1 MDEDSQETRLFAA
14 FERHDEFVAA
24 QNTLLAVDL
33 FAEPSRGEED
43 MELDCSRK
51 LIMIFGE
58 YQEQSYLLD
67 PYLESLVS
75 PVAECLRKYAMTC
88 VNARGAQSSPSRVE
102 RLADLLH
109 NYIKFRG
116 YKTIT
121 RFFPHEVSDLSI
133 ALDFIR
139 LPSGPVKDPS
149 QWGLRYAVLLWL
161 SLICRIP
168 FDLQKFDDVSRSGET
183 ANAIELVGKDRLNM
197 AGLEREGAATLLARF
212 YARKDTKQQLFSFV
226 EWSITVFRSSD
237 VILSIGVLQ
246 VLCELV
252 KSGSSEQLQA
262 FTQQFLEI
270 ADTLEQSTTLASNTL
285 VRKYRTKLLSR
296 VALRLMPPIVSRS
309 KLTFRS
315 LDSGIKSET
324 GDGNVD
330 DDDEDIDVPEEIDTI
345 LESLFKSLQDK
356 DTVVRWSAAKGIARL
371 SERLPSDFS
380 SQVLETILGL
390 FSIHSVAG
398 ASVYD
403 TPAIAEATWHGA
415 SLASAEMA
423 RRGLIQ
429 TSALGSLLGWLSK
442 ALYFDIRKG
451 AHSIGSNVRDAAAY
465 VIWALA
471 RAQDPESFSPYARE
485 LAQWLISVALFDREI
500 HIRRAASAA
509 FQEHVGR
516 MALFPHGIDVLRK
529 TDFYAVSV
537 RRNAFTVAAP
547 QVAEHLEYRSYL
559 IDHIISITLRH
570 WDVAMR
576 ELGAQALRRIC
587 ELDLR
592 TLGLECASKM
602 AGFLHSVDVSDVHG
616 ALAAL
621 TGISEAYRAQGSE
634 ESASNRQ
641 KIFALIAIVSQDAV
655 MAPRNG
661 LVLAAVCDL
670 IASSL
675 TLQEV
680 ELQEKSSVPH
690 WKTIV
695 DQGLRHRTSSVQ
707 QAAAAAMAT
716 TSSLIDCSLDVHRL
730 INDFRRGPQ
739 SLQQSLG
746 YTLGVLNY
754 NAHPHG
760 FSEVVKCLLDSVDPN
775 SSGRMSSIEA
785 RRICFQA
792 LPKIIA
798 NVLPCLTE
806 YLTAESMCGVLDA
819 LDSGLDDYTMDER
832 GDVGSWVR
840 MACIQGLASIF
851 EDLFRVSGSIPEFA
865 SYLPAQRYHSVIARI
880 LRQGVERLD
889 NVRQIAGHCL
899 LRLFRIPLP
908 SVPHQEEWRIK
919 GSQLM
924 MKLFLNDASDAI
936 TSWSVGE
943 WLFPKAVEL
952 LRVQEYRRSLL
963 TGLIHSVGTRTGSTH
978 RPASS
983 SLVSFAQGLPL
994 SAGDS
999 GYSLSEMCDDLIEC
1013 AQGTTTSNA
1022 VVVPILQTF
1031 NMLLEADVL
1040 SHLSSVDSGP
1050 SKLEKILN
1058 IATRNVL
1065 RLKNVQR
1072 VQESMKIVVNLL
1084 VVSSVSKSSS
1094 ERIIDFLSHPYP
1106 KIRTSTAEYLYTF
1119 TQSRDLGWEADE
1131 AVEELLLETEWSSES
1146 MQVKVAATRISELL
1160 SCPITE

>member
-14 FERHDEFVAA
+14 FERRDEFVAA

-33 FAEPSRGEED
+33 FVEPSREEED
-43 MELDCSRK
+43 VELDCSRK
-51 LIMIFGE
+51 LMMIFGE

-75 PVAECLRKYAMTC
+75 PVAGCLRKYAMTC
-88 VNARGAQSSPSRVE
+88 VNARGSQSSRSRVE

-116 YKTIT
+116 FKTIT
-121 RFFPHEVSDLSI
+121 RFFPHEVADLSI

-139 LPSGPVKDPS
+139 LPSGPVKELS

-168 FDLQKFDDVSRSGET
+168 FDLQKFDDATRSGET
-183 ANAIELVGKDRLNM
+183 ADAIELVGKDRLNM

-212 YARKDTKQQLFSFV
+212 YARKDTRQRFASFV

-237 VILSIGVLQ
+237 IILSIGVLQ

-252 KSGSSEQLQA
+252 KSSSSEHLQA

-270 ADTLEQSTTLASNTL
+270 TDTLEQSTTLASNTL

-296 VALRLMPPIVSRS
+296 VALRLIPPKVSKS

-315 LDSGIKSET
+315 LDGNIINET
-324 GDGNVD
+324 ENGNL

-403 TPAIAEATWHGA
+403 TPAIAKATWHGA

-423 RRGLIQ
+423 RRGLVQ
-429 TSALGSLLGWLSK
+429 TAALGSLLGWLSK

-485 LAQWLISVALFDREI
+485 LAQWLVSVALFDREI

-547 QVAEHLEYRSYL
+547 QVAEHLEYRSFL

-576 ELGAQALRRIC
+576 ELGALALRRIC
-587 ELDLR
+587 ELDLN

-602 AGFLHSVDVSDVHG
+602 AGFLNSVDVSDVHG

-621 TGISEAYRAQGSE
+621 TGISEAYRAQESE
-634 ESASNRQ
+634 ENAINRR
-641 KIFALIAIVSQDAV
+641 KIFAHIAIVPQDV
-655 MAPRNG
+655 VLAPRNA
-661 LVLAAVCDL
+661 LVLAAACDL

-690 WKTIV
+690 WKKIV
-695 DQGLRHRTSSVQ
+695 DQGLRHRSSSVQ
-707 QAAAAAMAT
+707 QAAATAMAT
-716 TSSLIDCSLDVHRL
+716 TSSLIDCSSDVHRL
-730 INDFRRGPQ
+730 IKDFRHGPQ

-760 FSEVVKCLLDSVDPN
+760 FSEVVKCLLESVDPN
-775 SSGRMSSIEA
+775 SSRRMLSIEA
-785 RRICFQA
+785 RRNCFQA

-798 NVLPCLTE
+798 NVLPRLTE
-806 YLTAESMCGVLDA
+806 YLIGESICGVLDA

-851 EDLFRVSGSIPEFA
+851 EDLFRVSGSTPGFA

-919 GSQLM
+919 GSELM
-924 MKLFLNDASDAI
+924 MKLFLNDTSDAM

-952 LRVQEYRRSLL
+952 LRVQEYRQPLL
-963 TGLIHSVGTRTGSTH
+963 TGLIHSVGARTGSTH

-994 SAGDS
+994 SPGDS
-999 GYSLSEMCDDLIEC
+999 GYSLFELCDDLIEC
-1013 AQGTTTSNA
+1013 AQGRATSNA

-1040 SHLSSVDSGP
+1040 SHLSSVDNGP
-1050 SKLEKILN
+1050 SKLAKLLD

-1119 TQSRDLGWEADE
+1119 IQSRDLGWEADE

-1146 MQVKVAATRISELL
+1146 MEAKVAATRVAELL
-1160 SCPITE
+1160 YSAITER

>member
-1 MDEDSQETRLFAA
+1 MDEDSEETRLFAA
-14 FERHDEFVAA
+14 FERHNEFVAA
-24 QNTLLAVDL
+24 QSTLLAVDL
-33 FAEPSRGEED
+33 FVEPSREEED
-43 MELDCSRK
+43 VELECSRK
-51 LIMIFGE
+51 LMMIFGE

-88 VNARGAQSSPSRVE
+88 VNAQGDQSSRSRVE

-121 RFFPHEVSDLSI
+121 RFFPHEVADLSI

-139 LPSGPVKDPS
+139 LPSGPLKDLN

-168 FDLQKFDDVSRSGET
+168 FDLQKFDDDATRSGET

-212 YARKDTKQQLFSFV
+212 YARKDTKQQFASFV

-237 VILSIGVLQ
+237 IILSIGVLQ

-270 ADTLEQSTTLASNTL
+270 TDTLEQSTTLASNTL

-296 VALRLMPPIVSRS
+296 VALRLMPPKVSRS

-315 LDSGIKSET
+315 LDGNINET
-324 GDGNVD
+324 DDGNVD
-330 DDDEDIDVPEEIDTI
+330 EDEDVDVPEEIDTI

-423 RRGLIQ
+423 RRGLVQ
-429 TSALGSLLGWLSK
+429 TAALGSLLGWLSK

-485 LAQWLISVALFDREI
+485 LAQWLVSVALFDREI

-587 ELDLR
+587 ELDLK
-592 TLGLECASKM
+592 TLGLECALKM

-621 TGISEAYRAQGSE
+621 TGISEAYRTQGSE
-634 ESASNRQ
+634 KNASNRR
-641 KIFALIAIVSQDAV
+641 KIFALIAMVPQDAV
-655 MAPRNG
+655 MAPRND
-661 LVLAAVCDL
+661 LVLAAACDL

-690 WKTIV
+690 WKRIV
-695 DQGLRHRTSSVQ
+695 DQGLRHRSPSVQ

-716 TSSLIDCSLDVHRL
+716 TSSLIDCSPD
-730 INDFRRGPQ
+730 DFRRGPQ

-775 SSGRMSSIEA
+775 SSGRMSST
-785 RRICFQA
+785 

-798 NVLPCLTE
+798 NVLPRLTE
-806 YLTAESMCGVLDA
+806 YLIAESMCGVLDA

-840 MACIQGLASIF
+840 MTCIQGLASIL

-865 SYLPAQRYHSVIARI
+865 NYLPAQRYHSVIARI

-908 SVPHQEEWRIK
+908 SVPRQEEWRIK
-919 GSQLM
+919 GSELM
-924 MKLFLNDASDAI
+924 MKLFLNDASDAM

-943 WLFPKAVEL
+943 WLFPKVVEL
-952 LRVQEYRRSLL
+952 LRVQEYRQPLL
-963 TGLIHSVGTRTGSTH
+963 TGLIHSVGARTGSTH

-994 SAGDS
+994 SPCDS
-999 GYSLSEMCDDLIEC
+999 GYSLFELCDDLIEC
-1013 AQGTTTSNA
+1013 AQGRTTSNA
-1022 VVVPILQTF
+1022 VVVPVLQTF

-1040 SHLSSVDSGP
+1040 SHLSNVDNGP
-1050 SKLEKILN
+1050 SKSPSFPLSAFRLEKLLN

-1065 RLKNVQR
+1065 RLKN
-1072 VQESMKIVVNLL
+1072 SICSVVNLL

-1106 KIRTSTAEYLYTF
+1106 KIRASTAEYLYTF
-1119 TQSRDLGWEADE
+1119 IQSRDLAWEADE
-1131 AVEELLLETEWSSES
+1131 AVEDLLLETEWSSES

-1160 SCPITE
+1160 SCAITE

>member
-33 FAEPSRGEED
+33 FVEPSREEED
-43 MELDCSRK
+43 VELGCNQK

-75 PVAECLRKYAMTC
+75 PVAECLRRYAITC
-88 VNARGAQSSPSRVE
+88 VNARGSQSSSGRVE

-116 YKTIT
+116 
-121 RFFPHEVSDLSI
+121 FFPHEVSDLSI

-139 LPSGPVKDPS
+139 LPSGPVKDLS
-149 QWGLRYAVLLWL
+149 QWGLRYTVLLWL

-168 FDLQKFDDVSRSGET
+168 FDLQKFDDATRSGET

-212 YARKDTKQQLFSFV
+212 YARKDTKQQFSSFV
-226 EWSITVFRSSD
+226 EWSITVFHSSD
-237 VILSIGVLQ
+237 IILSIGVLQ

-270 ADTLEQSTTLASNTL
+270 TDTLEQSATLASNTL

-296 VALRLMPPIVSRS
+296 VALRLMPPNISRS
-309 KLTFRS
+309 KLTCNN
-315 LDSGIKSET
+315 ET
-324 GDGNVD
+324 INGNID

-423 RRGLIQ
+423 RRGLVP
-429 TSALGSLLGWLSK
+429 TAALGSLLGWLSK

-471 RAQDPESFSPYARE
+471 RAQDPDSFSPYARE
-485 LAQWLISVALFDREI
+485 LAQWLVSVALFDREI

-537 RRNAFTVAAP
+537 RRNAFIVAAP

-559 IDHIISITLRH
+559 IDHTISITLRH

-587 ELDLR
+587 ELDLK

-602 AGFLHSVDVSDVHG
+602 ARFLHSVDVSDVHG
-616 ALAAL
+616 ALVAL
-621 TGISEAYRAQGSE
+621 TGISEAYRARGSE
-634 ESASNRQ
+634 ENLSNRQ
-641 KIFALIAIVSQDAV
+641 KIFAFIAIVPQDAV
-655 MAPRNG
+655 MSPRNG
-661 LVLAAVCDL
+661 LVLAAACDL

-690 WKTIV
+690 WKRII
-695 DQGLRHRTSSVQ
+695 DQGLRHRSSSVQ

-716 TSSLIDCSLDVHRL
+716 T
-730 INDFRRGPQ
+730 
-739 SLQQSLG
+739 
-746 YTLGVLNY
+746 
-754 NAHPHG
+754 
-760 FSEVVKCLLDSVDPN
+760 N
-775 SSGRMSSIEA
+775 SM
-785 RRICFQA
+785 
-792 LPKIIA
+792 
-798 NVLPCLTE
+798 
-806 YLTAESMCGVLDA
+806 YGVLDA

-840 MACIQGLASIF
+840 MVCIQGLASIF
-851 EDLFRVSGSIPEFA
+851 EDLFRVSGNIPDFA
-865 SYLPAQRYHSVIARI
+865 NYLPAQRYHSVIARI

-889 NVRQIAGHCL
+889 NVRQIAGQCL
-899 LRLFRIPLP
+899 LRLFRMPLP
-908 SVPHQEEWRIK
+908 TVPHQEEWCIK
-919 GSQLM
+919 GSELL
-924 MKLFLNDASDAI
+924 MKLDTSDTM

-952 LRVQEYRRSLL
+952 LSIQEYRQPLL
-963 TGLIHSVGTRTGSTH
+963 TGLIHSVGARTGSTH
-978 RPASS
+978 RPASL

-994 SAGDS
+994 SSDDS
-999 GYSLSEMCDDLIEC
+999 GYSLSELCDDLTEC
-1013 AQGTTTSNA
+1013 AQGRTTSNA
-1022 VVVPILQTF
+1022 VVVPVLQTF

-1040 SHLSSVDSGP
+1040 SRLSSVGNGP
-1050 SKLEKILN
+1050 SKLEKLLN
-1058 IATRNVL
+1058 IATRNVQ

-1119 TQSRDLGWEADE
+1119 IQSRDLGWEADE
-1131 AVEELLLETEWSSES
+1131 AVDELLLETEWYVFEIVSPFVL
-1146 MQVKVAATRISELL
+1146 QIADFVTGLRKA
-1160 SCPITE
+1160 CK

>member
-1 MDEDSQETRLFAA
+1 MDEDSQETRLFAV

-33 FAEPSRGEED
+33 FVEPNREEED
-43 MELDCSRK
+43 VELDCNRK

-75 PVAECLRKYAMTC
+75 PVAECLRKYALTC
-88 VNARGAQSSPSRVE
+88 VNARVAQSSHSRVE

-121 RFFPHEVSDLSI
+121 RFFPHEISDLSI

-139 LPSGPVKDPS
+139 LPSGPVKDLS

-168 FDLQKFDDVSRSGET
+168 FDLQKFDDATRSSET

-212 YARKDTKQQLFSFV
+212 YARKDTKQQLASFV

-237 VILSIGVLQ
+237 IILSIGVLQ

-262 FTQQFLEI
+262 FTQKFLEI
-270 ADTLEQSTTLASNTL
+270 ANTLEQSTPLASNTL

-296 VALRLMPPIVSRS
+296 VALRLMPPKVSRS

-315 LDSGIKSET
+315 LDGDIKNQT
-324 GDGNVD
+324 DNGNVD
-330 DDDEDIDVPEEIDTI
+330 DGDEDVDVPEEIEMI

-423 RRGLIQ
+423 RRGLVQ

-442 ALYFDIRKG
+442 
-451 AHSIGSNVRDAAAY
+451 AY

-485 LAQWLISVALFDREI
+485 LAQWLVSVALFDREI

-587 ELDLR
+587 ELDLK

-621 TGISEAYRAQGSE
+621 TGISEAYRVQGSE
-634 ESASNRQ
+634 ENASNRQ
-641 KIFALIAIVSQDAV
+641 KIFAFIAIVSQNAV

-661 LVLAAVCDL
+661 LILAAACDL

-680 ELQEKSSVPH
+680 ELQEKTSVPH
-690 WKTIV
+690 WKRIV
-695 DQGLRHRTSSVQ
+695 DQGLRHRSSSVQ

-716 TSSLIDCSLDVHRL
+716 TSSLIDCSLD
-730 INDFRRGPQ
+730 

-746 YTLGVLNY
+746 YTLGVLDY

-785 RRICFQA
+785 RRNCFQA
-792 LPKIIA
+792 LPKIVA
-798 NVLPCLTE
+798 NVLPRLTE
-806 YLTAESMCGVLDA
+806 YLIAESMCGVLDA

-832 GDVGSWVR
+832 GDIGSWVR

-851 EDLFRVSGSIPEFA
+851 EDLFRVSGSIPQFA
-865 SYLPAQRYHSVIARI
+865 NYLPAQRYHSMIARI

-899 LRLFRIPLP
+899 LRLLRIPLP
-908 SVPHQEEWRIK
+908 ENFHQEEWRIK
-919 GSQLM
+919 GSELM
-924 MKLFLNDASDAI
+924 MKLFLNDASDAM

-952 LRVQEYRRSLL
+952 LRVQEYRQPLL
-963 TGLIHSVGTRTGSTH
+963 TGLIHSVGARTGSTH

-983 SLVSFAQGLPL
+983 SLVSFARGLPL
-994 SAGDS
+994 CPSDS
-999 GYSLSEMCDDLIEC
+999 GYSLFELCDDLIEC
-1013 AQGTTTSNA
+1013 AQGRTTSNA

-1040 SHLSSVDSGP
+1040 SPLSSVDSGP
-1050 SKLEKILN
+1050 SKLEKLLN
-1058 IATRNVL
+1058 IVTRNVL

-1094 ERIIDFLSHPYP
+1094 ERIVDFLSHPYP

-1119 TQSRDLGWEADE
+1119 MQSRDLGWEADE

-1146 MQVKVAATRISELL
+1146 MQVKVAATRVSELL
-1160 SCPITE
+1160 SCAITE

>member
-1 MDEDSQETRLFAA
+1 MDEDSQENRLFSA

-24 QNTLLAVDL
+24 QNTLLAADL
-33 FAEPSRGEED
+33 FVEPSREEED
-43 MELDCSRK
+43 VELHCSRK
-51 LIMIFGE
+51 LIVIFGE

-75 PVAECLRKYAMTC
+75 PVAECLRRYAMAC
-88 VNARGAQSSPSRVE
+88 VNARGAQSSRSRVE

-139 LPSGPVKDPS
+139 LPSGLVKDPS

-168 FDLQKFDDVSRSGET
+168 FDLQKFDDTTRSGET

-212 YARKDTKQQLFSFV
+212 YARKDTKQQFSSFV
-226 EWSITVFRSSD
+226 EWSITVFRSSNI
-237 VILSIGVLQ
+237 ILSIGVLQ
-246 VLCELV
+246 VLCELM

-270 ADTLEQSTTLASNTL
+270 TDTLEQSAPLASNTL

-296 VALRLMPPIVSRS
+296 VALRLMPPNIFRS

-315 LDSGIKSET
+315 LDGDIKNEALKR
-324 GDGNVD
+324 NVD
-330 DDDEDIDVPEEIDTI
+330 DGDDDIDVPEEIDTI

-423 RRGLIQ
+423 RRGLVQ
-429 TSALGSLLGWLSK
+429 TAALGSLLGWLSK

-485 LAQWLISVALFDREI
+485 LAQWLVSVALFDREI

-537 RRNAFTVAAP
+537 RRNAFIVAAP

-587 ELDLR
+587 ELDLKI
-592 TLGLECASKM
+592 LGLECASKM
-602 AGFLHSVDVSDVHG
+602 AGFLDSVDVSDVHG

-621 TGISEAYRAQGSE
+621 TGISEAYRAQESE
-634 ESASNRQ
+634 ENASNRQ
-641 KIFALIAIVSQDAV
+641 KIFAFIAIVSKDVV
-655 MAPRNG
+655 MSPRNG
-661 LVLAAVCDL
+661 LVLAAACDL

-690 WKTIV
+690 WKRII
-695 DQGLRHRTSSVQ
+695 DQGLRHRSSSVQ
-707 QAAAAAMAT
+707 QAAAAAIAA
-716 TSSLIDCSLDVHRL
+716 TSSLIDCSPD
-730 INDFRRGPQ
+730 

-754 NAHPHG
+754 NVHPHG
-760 FSEVVKCLLDSVDPN
+760 FSEVVKCLLDSVDSNVRFFPDHHECTA
-775 SSGRMSSIEA
+775 SPHRMFVFLFYV
-785 RRICFQA
+785 RRIM
-792 LPKIIA
+792 
-798 NVLPCLTE
+798 
-806 YLTAESMCGVLDA
+806 YGVLDA

-840 MACIQGLASIF
+840 MACIEGLASIF
-851 EDLFRVSGSIPEFA
+851 EDLFRVSGNIPEFA
-865 SYLPAQRYHSVIARI
+865 NYLPAQRYHSVIARI

-889 NVRQIAGHCL
+889 NVRQTAGHCL

-908 SVPHQEEWRIK
+908 TVPHQEEWRIK
-919 GSQLM
+919 GSELI
-924 MKLFLNDASDAI
+924 MKLFLTDASGTI

-952 LRVQEYRRSLL
+952 LRVQEYRQSLL
-963 TGLIHSVGTRTGSTH
+963 TGLIHSVGARTGSTH

-994 SAGDS
+994 LAGDS
-999 GYSLSEMCDDLIEC
+999 GYSLSELCDDLIEC
-1013 AQGTTTSNA
+1013 AQGRTTSNA

-1040 SHLSSVDSGP
+1040 SRLSSVDNGP
-1050 SKLEKILN
+1050 SKLERLLN
-1058 IATRNVL
+1058 IATRNVQ

-1119 TQSRDLGWEADE
+1119 IQSRDLGWEADE
-1131 AVEELLLETEWSSES
+1131 AVDELLLETEWSSES
-1146 MQVKVAATRISELL
+1146 MEVKVAATRISELL
-1160 SCPITE
+1160 SCTITE

>member
-43 MELDCSRK
+43 VELDCSRK

-67 PYLESLVS
+67 PYLESLV
-75 PVAECLRKYAMTC
+75 KYAMTC
-88 VNARGAQSSPSRVE
+88 VNARGAQSSHSRVE

-121 RFFPHEVSDLSI
+121 RFFPHEVADLSI
-133 ALDFIR
+133 ALDFIQ
-139 LPSGPVKDPS
+139 LPSGPVQDPS
-149 QWGLRYAVLLWL
+149 QWGLRYVVLLWL

-168 FDLQKFDDVSRSGET
+168 FDLQKFDDVTRSGET

-212 YARKDTKQQLFSFV
+212 YARKDTKPQFFSFV

-237 VILSIGVLQ
+237 IILSIGVLQ

-270 ADTLEQSTTLASNTL
+270 TDTLEQSTTLASNTL

-296 VALRLMPPIVSRS
+296 VALRLMPPNASRS

-315 LDSGIKSET
+315 LDGSIKNET
-324 GDGNVD
+324 DHGNVD
-330 DDDEDIDVPEEIDTI
+330 EDVDVPEEIDTI

-390 FSIHSVAG
+390 FSIHSIAG

-423 RRGLIQ
+423 RRGLVQ
-429 TSALGSLLGWLSK
+429 TSVLGSLLGWLSK

-451 AHSIGSNVRDAAAY
+451 SHSVGSNVRDAAAY

-471 RAQDPESFSPYARE
+471 RAQDPESFSPHARE
-485 LAQWLISVALFDREI
+485 LAQWLVSVALFDREI

-587 ELDLR
+587 ELDLK
-592 TLGLECASKM
+592 TLGLECASKI

-634 ESASNRQ
+634 ENESNRQ
-641 KIFALIAIVSQDAV
+641 KIFAFIAIVSQDAV

-661 LVLAAVCDL
+661 LVLGAACDL

-690 WKTIV
+690 WKRVV
-695 DQGLRHRTSSVQ
+695 DQGLRHRSSSVQ

-716 TSSLIDCSLDVHRL
+716 RSSLIDCSRD
-730 INDFRRGPQ
+730 DFRRGPQ

-760 FSEVVKCLLDSVDPN
+760 FSEVVKCLLDSVNPD

-785 RRICFQA
+785 RRNCFQA
-792 LPKIIA
+792 LPKIMA
-798 NVLPCLTE
+798 NVLPRLTE
-806 YLTAESMCGVLDA
+806 YLIAESMCGVIDA

-851 EDLFRVSGSIPEFA
+851 EDLFRISGSIPEFA

-899 LRLFRIPLP
+899 LQLFRIPLP

-924 MKLFLNDASDAI
+924 MKLFLDDASDAI

-952 LRVQEYRRSLL
+952 LRVQEYRQPLL

-978 RPASS
+978 RPVSS

-994 SAGDS
+994 SPNNS
-999 GYSLSEMCDDLIEC
+999 GYSLFELCDDLIEC
-1013 AQGTTTSNA
+1013 AQGKTTSNA

-1031 NMLLEADVL
+1031 NMFLEADVL

-1050 SKLEKILN
+1050 SILEKLLN

-1146 MQVKVAATRISELL
+1146 MQVNVAATRVSELL
-1160 SCPITE
+1160 SCAITE

>member
-1 MDEDSQETRLFAA
+1 MDEDTQETRLFAA

-33 FAEPSRGEED
+33 FAEPTREEED
-43 MELDCSRK
+43 AENECNRK
-51 LIMIFGE
+51 LMMIFGE

-67 PYLESLVS
+67 PYLESLVF
-75 PVAECLRKYAMTC
+75 PVAGCLRKYAMTC
-88 VNARGAQSSPSRVE
+88 VSTPGAQSSHSRVG

-121 RFFPHEVSDLSI
+121 RFFPHEVADLSI

-139 LPSGPVKDPS
+139 LPSGPVKELS

-168 FDLQKFDDVSRSGET
+168 FDLQKFDDATRSGET
-183 ANAIELVGKDRLNM
+183 ADAIEVVGKDRLNM
-197 AGLEREGAATLLARF
+197 AGLEREGAATLLSRF
-212 YARKDTKQQLFSFV
+212 YARKDTRQRFTSFV
-226 EWSITVFRSSD
+226 EWSITVFRSSE
-237 VILSIGVLQ
+237 ILLSIGVLQ

-270 ADTLEQSTTLASNTL
+270 TDTLEQSATLASNTL

-296 VALRLMPPIVSRS
+296 VALRLMPPKVSRS

-315 LDSGIKSET
+315 LDGDISNET
-324 GDGNVD
+324 VEGNI
-330 DDDEDIDVPEEIDTI
+330 DEDADVPEEIDTI

-356 DTVVRWSAAKGIARL
+356 DTVVRWTAAKGIARL

-423 RRGLIQ
+423 RRGLVEPA
-429 TSALGSLLGWLSK
+429 ALPSLLGWLSK

-471 RAQDPESFSPYARE
+471 RAQDPKSFSPHARE
-485 LAQWLISVALFDREI
+485 LAQWLVSVALFDREI

-570 WDVAMR
+570 WDVTMR

-587 ELDLR
+587 ELDLK

-602 AGFLHSVDVSDVHG
+602 AGFLQSVDVADVHG

-621 TGISEAYRAQGSE
+621 VGISEAYRTQKSE
-634 ESASNRQ
+634 ENASNRR
-641 KIFALIAIVSQDAV
+641 KIFAFIAIVPQDV
-655 MAPRNG
+655 VLAPRNG
-661 LVLAAVCDL
+661 LVLAAACDL

-690 WKTIV
+690 WRRIV
-695 DQGLRHRTSSVQ
+695 DQGLRYRSSSVQ

-716 TSSLIDCSLDVHRL
+716 TSSLIDCSPDVHRL
-730 INDFRRGPQ
+730 IKDFRHGSQ
-739 SLQQSLG
+739 SQQQSLC
-746 YTLGVLNY
+746 YTLGVLDY
-754 NAHPHG
+754 NAHSHG
-760 FSEVVKCLLDSVDPN
+760 FSEVFKCLLDSVNPN
-775 SSGRMSSIEA
+775 SSARMSSIEA
-785 RRICFQA
+785 RRNCFQT

-798 NVLPCLTE
+798 NVLPRLTE
-806 YLTAESMCGVLDA
+806 YLTAGSMCGAFDA

-851 EDLFRVSGSIPEFA
+851 EDLFRVSASIPEFA
-865 SYLPAQRYHSVIARI
+865 SYLPAERYHSIVARL

-889 NVRQIAGHCL
+889 NVRQITGHCL
-899 LRLFRIPLP
+899 LRLLRSPLP
-908 SVPHQEEWRIK
+908 SVPHQEQWRIK
-919 GSQLM
+919 GSELM
-924 MKLFLNDASDAI
+924 MELFLNDATDAM

-943 WLFPKAVEL
+943 WLFPKVVEL
-952 LRVQEYRRSLL
+952 LRVQEYRQPLL
-963 TGLIHSVGTRTGSTH
+963 TGLIHSVGARTGSTH

-994 SAGDS
+994 SPDDS
-999 GYSLSEMCDDLIEC
+999 GYSLLELCDDLIESV
-1013 AQGTTTSNA
+1013 QDRTTSNA
-1022 VVVPILQTF
+1022 VMVPVLQTF
-1031 NMLLEADVL
+1031 NMFLEADVL
-1040 SHLSSVDSGP
+1040 SDLSSSDNGP
-1050 SKLEKILN
+1050 SKLEKLLN

-1072 VQESMKIVVNLL
+1072 IQESMKIAVNLL
-1084 VVSSVSKSSS
+1084 SISSVSTSSS

-1106 KIRTSTAEYLYTF
+1106 KVVFLHHLRCY
-1119 TQSRDLGWEADE
+1119 
-1131 AVEELLLETEWSSES
+1131 
-1146 MQVKVAATRISELL
+1146 
-1160 SCPITE
+1160 

>member
-24 QNTLLAVDL
+24 QNILLAVDL

-43 MELDCSRK
+43 VELDCSRK

-88 VNARGAQSSPSRVE
+88 VNARGAQSSHSGRVE

-116 YKTIT
+116 
-121 RFFPHEVSDLSI
+121 FFPHEVADLSI
-133 ALDFIR
+133 ALDFIQ
-139 LPSGPVKDPS
+139 LPSGPVQDPS

-168 FDLQKFDDVSRSGET
+168 FDLQKFDDVTRSGET
-183 ANAIELVGKDRLNM
+183 ANAIELVGKDRLSM

-212 YARKDTKQQLFSFV
+212 YARKDTKPQFFSFV

-237 VILSIGVLQ
+237 IILSIGVLQ

-270 ADTLEQSTTLASNTL
+270 TDTLEQSTTLASNTL

-296 VALRLMPPIVSRS
+296 VALRLMPPNASRS

-315 LDSGIKSET
+315 LDGNIKNET
-324 GDGNVD
+324 GHGNVD
-330 DDDEDIDVPEEIDTI
+330 EDVDVPEEIDTI

-380 SQVLETILGL
+380 SQVFETILGL
-390 FSIHSVAG
+390 FSIHSIAG

-423 RRGLIQ
+423 RRGLVQ
-429 TSALGSLLGWLSK
+429 TSVLGSLLGWLSK

-451 AHSIGSNVRDAAAY
+451 SHSVGSNVRDAAAY

-471 RAQDPESFSPYARE
+471 RAQDPESFSPHARE
-485 LAQWLISVALFDREI
+485 LAQWLVSVALFDREI

-587 ELDLR
+587 ELDLK
-592 TLGLECASKM
+592 TLGLECASKI

-634 ESASNRQ
+634 ENASNRQ
-641 KIFALIAIVSQDAV
+641 KIFAFIAIVSQDAV

-661 LVLAAVCDL
+661 LVLGAVCDL

-690 WKTIV
+690 WKRVV
-695 DQGLRHRTSSVQ
+695 DQGLRHRSSSVQ

-716 TSSLIDCSLDVHRL
+716 TTLKHVEIASKHYPRSWRMYCLASPSVHLI
-730 INDFRRGPQ
+730 
-739 SLQQSLG
+739 
-746 YTLGVLNY
+746 
-754 NAHPHG
+754 
-760 FSEVVKCLLDSVDPN
+760 
-775 SSGRMSSIEA
+775 
-785 RRICFQA
+785 
-792 LPKIIA
+792 
-798 NVLPCLTE
+798 
-806 YLTAESMCGVLDA
+806 AESMCGVIDA

-851 EDLFRVSGSIPEFA
+851 EDLFRISGSIPEFA
-865 SYLPAQRYHSVIARI
+865 SYLPAQRYHSAIARI

-899 LRLFRIPLP
+899 LQLFRIPLP

-924 MKLFLNDASDAI
+924 MKLFLDDASDAI

-952 LRVQEYRRSLL
+952 LRVQEYRQPLL
-963 TGLIHSVGTRTGSTH
+963 TGLIHSVGARTGSTH
-978 RPASS
+978 RPVSS

-994 SAGDS
+994 SPNDS
-999 GYSLSEMCDDLIEC
+999 GYSLFELCDDLIEC
-1013 AQGTTTSNA
+1013 AQGKTTSNA

-1031 NMLLEADVL
+1031 NMFLEADVL

-1050 SKLEKILN
+1050 SILEKLLN

-1106 KIRTSTAEYLYTF
+1106 KVIRTSTAEYLYTF

-1131 AVEELLLETEWSSES
+1131 AVEELLLETEWYSLGIVSPFFP
-1146 MQVKVAATRISELL
+1146 QIADF
-1160 SCPITE
+1160 ITGLRKACK

>member
-1 MDEDSQETRLFAA
+1 MDEDSQENRLFAA
-14 FERHDEFVAA
+14 FERHDEFIAA
-24 QNTLLAVDL
+24 QNTLLAADL
-33 FAEPSRGEED
+33 FVEPNREEED
-43 MELDCSRK
+43 VELHCSRK

-58 YQEQSYLLD
+58 YQEQSFLLD

-75 PVAECLRKYAMTC
+75 PVAECLRRYAMAC
-88 VNARGAQSSPSRVE
+88 VNARGAQSSRSRVE

-116 YKTIT
+116 
-121 RFFPHEVSDLSI
+121 FFPHEVSDLSI

-168 FDLQKFDDVSRSGET
+168 FDLQKFDDTTRSGET

-212 YARKDTKQQLFSFV
+212 YARKDTKQQLSSFV

-246 VLCELV
+246 VLCELM

-270 ADTLEQSTTLASNTL
+270 TDTLEQSTPLASNTL

-296 VALRLMPPIVSRS
+296 VALRLMPPNIFRS
-309 KLTFRS
+309 KLTCNAVN
-315 LDSGIKSET
+315 
-324 GDGNVD
+324 GNVD
-330 DDDEDIDVPEEIDTI
+330 DGDDDIDVPEEIDTI

-423 RRGLIQ
+423 RRGLVQ
-429 TSALGSLLGWLSK
+429 TAALGSLLGWLSK

-485 LAQWLISVALFDREI
+485 LAQWLVSVALFDREI

-537 RRNAFTVAAP
+537 RRNAFIVAAP

-587 ELDLR
+587 ELDLKI
-592 TLGLECASKM
+592 LGLECASKM
-602 AGFLHSVDVSDVHG
+602 AGFLGSVDVSDVHG

-621 TGISEAYRAQGSE
+621 SGISEAYRAQESE
-634 ESASNRQ
+634 ENASNRQ
-641 KIFALIAIVSQDAV
+641 KIFAFIAIVSKDVV
-655 MAPRNG
+655 MSPRNG
-661 LVLAAVCDL
+661 LVLAAACDL

-690 WKTIV
+690 WKRII
-695 DQGLRHRTSSVQ
+695 DQGLRHRSSSVQ
-707 QAAAAAMAT
+707 QAAAAAIAT
-716 TSSLIDCSLDVHRL
+716 T
-730 INDFRRGPQ
+730 
-739 SLQQSLG
+739 
-746 YTLGVLNY
+746 
-754 NAHPHG
+754 
-760 FSEVVKCLLDSVDPN
+760 K
-775 SSGRMSSIEA
+775 
-785 RRICFQA
+785 
-792 LPKIIA
+792 
-798 NVLPCLTE
+798 
-806 YLTAESMCGVLDA
+806 SMYGVLDA

-851 EDLFRVSGSIPEFA
+851 EDLFRVSGNIPEFA
-865 SYLPAQRYHSVIARI
+865 NYLPAQRYHSVIARI

-889 NVRQIAGHCL
+889 NVRQTAGHCL

-908 SVPHQEEWRIK
+908 TVAHQEEWRIK
-919 GSQLM
+919 GSELI
-924 MKLFLNDASDAI
+924 MKLDASGTI

-943 WLFPKAVEL
+943 WLFPRAVEL
-952 LRVQEYRRSLL
+952 LCVQEYRQPLL
-963 TGLIHSVGTRTGSTH
+963 TGLIHSVGARTGSTH

-994 SAGDS
+994 LAGDS
-999 GYSLSEMCDDLIEC
+999 SYSLSELCDDLIEC
-1013 AQGTTTSNA
+1013 AQGRTTSNA
-1022 VVVPILQTF
+1022 VVVPIFQTF

-1040 SHLSSVDSGP
+1040 SRLSSVDNGP
-1050 SKLEKILN
+1050 SKLERLLN
-1058 IATRNVL
+1058 IATRNVQ

-1072 VQESMKIVVNLL
+1072 VQECMKIVVNLL

-1119 TQSRDLGWEADE
+1119 IQSRDLGWEADE
-1131 AVEELLLETEWSSES
+1131 AVDEFLLETEWYVFE
-1146 MQVKVAATRISELL
+1146 IF
-1160 SCPITE
+1160 CPSNS

>member
-43 MELDCSRK
+43 VELNCSRK

-88 VNARGAQSSPSRVE
+88 VNARGAQSSRSRVE

-121 RFFPHEVSDLSI
+121 RFFPHEVADLSI

-139 LPSGPVKDPS
+139 LPSGPVQDLS
-149 QWGLRYAVLLWL
+149 QWALRYTVLLWL

-168 FDLQKFDDVSRSGET
+168 FDLQKFDDVAQSGET

-197 AGLEREGAATLLARF
+197 AGLEREGAASLLARF
-212 YARKDTKQQLFSFV
+212 YARKDTKQQFFSFV

-237 VILSIGVLQ
+237 IILSIGALQ

-270 ADTLEQSTTLASNTL
+270 TDTLEQNATLANNTL

-296 VALRLMPPIVSRS
+296 VALRLMPPKVSRS

-315 LDSGIKSET
+315 LDGDIKNET
-324 GDGNVD
+324 GHRNVD
-330 DDDEDIDVPEEIDTI
+330 DDDEDIDVPEEIDTV

-380 SQVLETILGL
+380 SQVFETILGL

-398 ASVYD
+398 VSIYD

-415 SLASAEMA
+415 SLALAEMA
-423 RRGLIQ
+423 RRGLVQ
-429 TSALGSLLGWLSK
+429 TAALGSLLGWLSK

-471 RAQDPESFSPYARE
+471 RAQDPESFSPHARE
-485 LAQWLISVALFDREI
+485 LAQWLVSVALFDREI

-587 ELDLR
+587 ELDLK
-592 TLGLECASKM
+592 TLGLECTSKI
-602 AGFLHSVDVSDVHG
+602 AGLLHSVDASDVHG
-616 ALAAL
+616 ALVAL
-621 TGISEAYRAQGSE
+621 TGISEAYRAQESE
-634 ESASNRQ
+634 ENSSNRQ
-641 KIFALIAIVSQDAV
+641 KIFAFIAIVSQDAV
-655 MAPRNG
+655 MASRNG
-661 LVLAAVCDL
+661 LVLAAACDL

-690 WKTIV
+690 WKRIV
-695 DQGLRHRTSSVQ
+695 DQGLRHKSSSVQ
-707 QAAAAAMAT
+707 QAAASAMAT
-716 TSSLIDCSLDVHRL
+716 TSSLTDCSPD
-730 INDFRRGPQ
+730 DFRRGPQ

-760 FSEVVKCLLDSVDPN
+760 FSEVVKCLLDSVDSN
-775 SSGRMSSIEA
+775 SSGRMSSVEA
-785 RRICFQA
+785 RRSCFQA

-798 NVLPCLTE
+798 NVLPRLTE
-806 YLTAESMCGVLDA
+806 YLIAESMCGVLDA

-832 GDVGSWVR
+832 GDIGSWVR

-851 EDLFRVSGSIPEFA
+851 EDLFRVSGSMPEFA

-908 SVPHQEEWRIK
+908 SVPHQEEWGIK

-924 MKLFLNDASDAI
+924 MKLFLNDASDAM

-952 LRVQEYRRSLL
+952 LRVQEYRQPLL
-963 TGLIHSVGTRTGSTH
+963 MGLIHSVGARTGSTH
-978 RPASS
+978 RPVSS

-994 SAGDS
+994 PPGDS
-999 GYSLSEMCDDLIEC
+999 DYSLFELCDDLIEF
-1013 AQGTTTSNA
+1013 AQGRTTSNA
-1022 VVVPILQTF
+1022 VVVPILQIF

-1040 SHLSSVDSGP
+1040 SHLSSVDNGP
-1050 SKLEKILN
+1050 SKLEKLLN
-1058 IATRNVL
+1058 IATRNIL

-1084 VVSSVSKSSS
+1084 VFSSVSKSSS
-1094 ERIIDFLSHPYP
+1094 ERIVDFLSHPYP
-1106 KIRTSTAEYLYTF
+1106 KVIRTSTAEYLYTF

-1131 AVEELLLETEWSSES
+1131 AVEELLLETEWCSFGI
-1146 MQVKVAATRISELL
+1146 ISPFFLQIADFVTGL
-1160 SCPITE
+1160 RKACK